1 MTRAQRAEWLRA
13 HLKPGASV
21 ALGAVDAL
29 HDSYPEDAAR
39 NRRALDAAADAM
51 LDLFIVCWE
60 HGRHAVR

>member
-1 MTRAQRAEWLRA
+1 MTRAQRNEWLRA

-21 ALGAVDAL
+21 AIGAVDAL
-29 HDSYPEDAAR
+29 HTAFPEDAPN